1 MFDVLPRGRD
11 SLARSEGAAAARKA
25 KTGWAEEE
33 ASAAGSE
40 KKREDCPAAGG
51 AGFLPATAAS
61 LACVAV
67 TGAESTA
74 WGSGTGTEDRRAF
87 EVAVG
92 GCSGAVAVA
101 EATTGEDA
109 LCLASRRI
117 LGGASC
123 EERKDWR
130 IEWISAAWARE
141 RGGEM

>member
-11 SLARSEGAAAARKA
+11 SLARSEGAAAARETQ
-25 KTGWAEEE
+25 TGWAEEE
-33 ASAAGSE
+33 ASAADSE

-61 LACVAV
+61 LACVAA
-67 TGAESTA
+67 TGAVSAA
-74 WGSGTGTEDRRAF
+74 WGPDTETEDKRAF
-87 EVAVG
+87 EVSAG
-92 GCSGAVAVA
+92 EFSGAVAVA
-101 EATTGEDA
+101 EATTGDDA

-117 LGGASC
+117 SRGTSC